1 MYDLL
6 FVRRR
11 RRRKIAALVSAF
23 SAIGVTSLVI
33 ISFLGRT
40 VGTFTVTVQN
50 TSVRLALSEEKS
62 FKNSTSYLR
71 IDELPSNYY
80 LISYNSL
87 TSNAEVLD
95 NENYDYLH
103 GAALDSNQAVKG
115 MYYLKYTFY
124 VKNVGNTP
132 AEYTININLDD
143 CTKPDDGTNRTLD
156 EILRIMVFENKVS
169 DNVDTHDYEVYAKD
183 AVESDGAYKFDKE
196 GNQTYQEFISERP
209 IKTSNN
215 ALVEDDEHP
224 LAKSFLSFGKT
235 VIKKTT
241 SNFSKGDM
249 MRYTLVYWLEG
260 EDPQAAYNETINEP
274 KGATI
279 KMSVDI
285 SAQTS
290 GNLS

>member
-50 TSVRLALSEEKS
+50 TTVKLALSEEKS
-62 FKNSTSYLR
+62 FKNPTSYLR

-80 LISYNSL
+80 LYAYDWFFPNV
-87 TSNAEVLD
+87 EVLD
-95 NENYDYLH
+95 NENYDYLY
-103 GAALDSNQAVKG
+103 GASIDADNSVKG
-115 MYYLKYTFY
+115 MQFLKYTFY
-124 VKNVGNTP
+124 VKNVGSTP
-132 AEYTININLDD
+132 AKYSININLDE

-156 EILRIMVFENKVS
+156 ETLRIMVFENEVT
-169 DNVDTHDYEVYAKD
+169 DNADTHDFEVYAKD

-196 GNQTYQEFISERP
+196 GNQTYQEFISSRP
-209 IKTSNN
+209 YKTNNN
-215 ALVEDDEHP
+215 ALVEDDDHP

-235 VIKKTT
+235 VIKK
-241 SNFSKGDM
+241 SVSDFGKGDM

-285 SAQTS
+285 TAT
-290 GNLS
+290 NN